1 MFFSVY
7 LIVSFFNLISRIIKI
22 IAPFEFCTVSL
33 YCDYYGNGAFACYP
47 GAHWK
52 ELCFPHAG
60 GGGKTP
66 MFICTPICYVLMN
79 FFMVWFLYITEKNPW
94 RVSGISLLYQRTVP
108 SGTCIYFTAP
118 GSSTVRGQIWINWC
132 QATIQ
137 NQNPEYKKGRTV
149 RCRADATNWAD

>member
-7 LIVSFFNLISRIIKI
+7 LIVSFFNLISHIIKI

-60 GGGKTP
+60 GGKISHVYLLPDMHPVNEIFYG
-66 MFICTPICYVLMN
+66 M
-79 FFMVWFLYITEKNPW
+79 
-94 RVSGISLLYQRTVP
+94 ISLYNR
-108 SGTCIYFTAP
+108 
-118 GSSTVRGQIWINWC
+118 
-132 QATIQ
+132 
-137 NQNPEYKKGRTV
+137 KKAMR
-149 RCRADATNWAD
+149 

>member
-52 ELCFPHAG
+52 SCAFRMQ
-60 GGGKTP
+60 GGGKISHVYLLP
-66 MFICTPICYVLMN
+66 DMHPVNEIFYGM
-79 FFMVWFLYITEKNPW
+79 
-94 RVSGISLLYQRTVP
+94 ISLYNR
-108 SGTCIYFTAP
+108 
-118 GSSTVRGQIWINWC
+118 
-132 QATIQ
+132 
-137 NQNPEYKKGRTV
+137 KKAMR
-149 RCRADATNWAD
+149 